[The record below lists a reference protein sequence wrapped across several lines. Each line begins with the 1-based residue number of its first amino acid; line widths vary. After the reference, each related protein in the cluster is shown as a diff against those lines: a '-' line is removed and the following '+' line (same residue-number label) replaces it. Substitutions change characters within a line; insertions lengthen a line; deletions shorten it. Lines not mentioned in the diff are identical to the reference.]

1 MKKDLKLLS
10 DFIMDLGDKGQV
22 KMETLLELMDAIYR
36 LEDAGN

>member
-10 DFIMDLGDKGQV
+10 DFILDVGAKGYVQ
-22 KMETLLELMDAIYR
+22 MGTLLKLMDAVYR

>member
-10 DFIMDLGDKGQV
+10 DFIMDLGAKGYVQI
-22 KMETLLELMDAIYR
+22 ETLLKLMDAIYR